1 MPKAT
6 GQKLRILYLLEI
18 LKRRTDETHSL
29 TTAQLITALARYG
42 VTADR
47 KTIYDD
53 LQALED
59 GGYDLLRAKGKKGGV
74 KLLSRDFD
82 LPEVKMLVDAVQSSH
97 FITEEKS
104 RRLTGKL
111 GALASEY
118 QEKALSRHFYIGDR
132 IKSDSASVL
141 YTVDAINE
149 AINENR
155 KLSFHYWNWNHEKQK
170 VFRRNGESYL
180 VSPWELTIDD
190 NNYYLIAYDDKNGEL
205 RHFRVDKM
213 TDAAPTDLAR
223 TGVELTRYLTLP
235 DYRAP
240 QFGMFGGQTVTV
252 KIKAPLSLAGVFI
265 DRFGQE
271 VIMHRLDDRFLTV
284 RTAVCPSPQFFGWL
298 VGLGAGVS
306 ILEPAELR
314 EDYKRTLSDI
324 LTDHAES

>member
-141 YTVDAINE
+141 YT
-149 AINENR
+149 
-155 KLSFHYWNWNHEKQK
+155 
-170 VFRRNGESYL
+170 
-180 VSPWELTIDD
+180 
-190 NNYYLIAYDDKNGEL
+190 
-205 RHFRVDKM
+205 
-213 TDAAPTDLAR
+213 
-223 TGVELTRYLTLP
+223 
-235 DYRAP
+235 
-240 QFGMFGGQTVTV
+240 
-252 KIKAPLSLAGVFI
+252 
-265 DRFGQE
+265 
-271 VIMHRLDDRFLTV
+271 
-284 RTAVCPSPQFFGWL
+284 
-298 VGLGAGVS
+298 
-306 ILEPAELR
+306 
-314 EDYKRTLSDI
+314 
-324 LTDHAES
+324 